1 MDKLLSFQEKK
12 NTIFF
17 SIVQGSAREKML
29 KLLLIRARGFTLMIR
44 ENIYET
50 TVTYM
55 NLRCQSLVH

>member
-1 MDKLLSFQEKK
+1 
-12 NTIFF
+12 
-17 SIVQGSAREKML
+17 ML
-29 KLLLIRARGFTLMIR
+29 KLLSIRARGFTLMIR